1 MVMPL
6 KKELKIHS
14 LYALYILMM
23 KPVLSSTNGN
33 RKLAEKSGNYQY
45 NLFLST
51 KNLCLHT
58 ATEMVR

>member
-1 MVMPL
+1 MVIPL
-6 KKELKIHS
+6 KKEQKILS
-14 LYALYILMM
+14 QSALSILMT
-23 KPVLSSTNGN
+23 KLVLSSTNGN
-33 RKLAEKSGNYQY
+33 KKLAKKKSNYQY